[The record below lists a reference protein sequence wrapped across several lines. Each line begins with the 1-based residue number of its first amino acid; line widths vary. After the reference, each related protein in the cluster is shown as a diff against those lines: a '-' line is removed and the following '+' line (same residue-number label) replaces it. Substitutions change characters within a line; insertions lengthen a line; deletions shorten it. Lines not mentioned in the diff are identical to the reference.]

1 MTTPRLLL
9 SCICLTLRH
18 SRAPGDC
25 FGADVEQGHTGSTCG
40 TDYLQLDSE
49 VPLSPRWNLH
59 LHAGRTYCAA
69 PLGRSSNAAFYGRV
83 ASFRDPVV
91 TKDPGGIRSF
101 LTLSATL

>member
-25 FGADVEQGHTGSTCG
+25 FGADVGQGHTGSTCG
-40 TDYLQLDSE
+40 MDYLQLDSE

-59 LHAGRTYCAA
+59 LQA
-69 PLGRSSNAAFYGRV
+69 PLGRSSNAAFCGRV

-91 TKDPGGIRSF
+91 TNDPGGIRSF